1 MSADWHR
8 WSLHEV
14 AQRLRSRRLGAVELV
29 EAVLARIAE
38 RDEDVRAFLTVTP
51 ELARRQAV
59 AAQRVLDTD
68 GASAPPL
75 TGVPVVLKDLIDVRG
90 YPTTAGSKVLA
101 DNIARTDAVAW
112 RRLARAGATLVGKVN
127 THEFAYGGATEPT
140 RNPWDTSRMVGGSSG
155 GSAAALAA
163 GMCFG
168 ALGTDTAGS
177 VRIPAAF
184 CGVVGLKPTRG
195 SVSTRGVIPLSGTL
209 DCVGPL
215 ARTPADAA
223 LLFATL
229 TGRRRKPLPS
239 GHADGSLRG
248 LRVCVVDNEEPV
260 AADVLAAHDDAAG
273 ALAEAGATLTKIG
286 STELDM
292 LAALRVNFTIMAAES
307 AQVHRGWL
315 ETSAEKYSPYVRER
329 LLQSAR
335 TTAVDYLDALQEARA
350 IRARWDAALRDCDV
364 LLLTG
369 MPCVAPTAWVEQ
381 IDIDGASFDRD
392 WLMCRDAAFANVTGH
407 PALAVPAGT
416 TGGLPV
422 GIQLVGR
429 RHEEAVLFPAG
440 QAIFERLAAP
450 IP

>member
-14 AQRLRSRRLGAVELV
+14 AQRLRFRRLGAVELV

-51 ELARRQAV
+51 ALARRQAA

-68 GASAPPL
+68 GDSAPPL

-90 YPTTAGSKVLA
+90 YPTTAGSKVLE

-195 SVSTRGVIPLSGTL
+195 SVSTRGVVPLSGTL

-229 TGRRRKPLPS
+229 TAPRRRPPPS
-239 GHADGSLRG
+239 DHADGSLRG
-248 LRVCVVDNEEPV
+248 LRVGVVDNEEPV
-260 AADVLAAHDDAAG
+260 AADVRSAHDDAAA
-273 ALAEAGATLTKIG
+273 ALGDAGAILTKIG

-335 TTAVDYLDALQEARA
+335 TSAVDYLDALQESRT

-429 RHEEAVLFPAG
+429 RHEEELLFPAG
-440 QAIFERLAAP
+440 QAIFERLATP